1 MTGAL
6 ILKDGEEVGE
16 VSFDPYEYEYGG
28 ENRLVKDI
36 LQQAKIATGPD
47 TAAPEEGDGL
57 AAETQVKLEGD
68 PLRYRLEKEFA
79 ITDHELAVREPD
91 TDEKLAQDTM
101 STLQKLHE
109 KGVDVTEDVVDFV
122 TKAAA
127 ERRYI
132 DDESEAP
139 EGAKVQQGPNGGLY
153 YEPGGGG
160 GGGGDGSTESD
171 IATASEAQ
179 TAANRV
185 VNQLQYGETD
195 DQEVQDA
202 LGKIVETAEAAGIE
216 VEPGGGDEPGIA
228 AAQDLQKATNRLVNQ
243 LKHGSPSEDELRDIL
258 SEMGELAAGMLQGG
272 GSDTPYTS
280 VDELPEPDGPY
291 ASWDEVP
298 EGDRPDYVQEVMDDV
313 EGQRSF
319 KTGDHPTEWER
330 PEPDELDEYVSEM
343 QETEWWG
350 EGLESFEAAFH
361 GDDNTYNE
369 HTDDDGAWSAER
381 LEEVHD
387 PAVEEM
393 LNEDAASD
401 EPIGVILMGPPGAG
415 KGWWEENYA
424 DKFGREFTRINS
436 DDAKHHIPEYEGS
449 NAAEVHEESSH
460 IAKKELAPEAIERGH
475 NIVFDNVASSS
486 THELKEAMEEAGHDM
501 RAVFVD
507 VPPEK
512 SAHNVVSRYEDE
524 GRFTPLDYTV
534 GAREDSLGTFEEATD
549 DMDPEK
555 VAYYNNDVEWGEP
568 PEAEE
573 EGSAL
578 FKLLQKLAAKGRL

>member
-6 ILKDGEEVGE
+6 ILKDGEEVGK
-16 VSFDPYEYEYGG
+16 VSFDPYEYEYDGG
-28 ENRLVKDI
+28 NRLVQDI
-36 LQQAKIATGPD
+36 LQQARIATGPD
-47 TAAPEEGDGL
+47 TAAPEDGGL
-57 AAETQVKLEGD
+57 AAETHDKLEGD
-68 PLRYRLEKEFA
+68 DLRYRLEKEFT
-79 ITDHELAVREPD
+79 ITDHKLAVREPD
-91 TDEKLAQDTM
+91 TEEKLAHDTID
-101 STLQKLHE
+101 TLRRLHA

-122 TKAAA
+122 TKAASS
-127 ERRYI
+127 RRYI
-132 DDESEAP
+132 QDESEAP
-139 EGAKVQQGPNGGLY
+139 EGAKVQQGPEGGLY
-153 YEPGGGG
+153 YEPGGGSPDDDAMNG
-160 GGGGDGSTESD
+160 EVASTLEDVTSF
-171 IATASEAQ
+171 
-179 TAANRV
+179 V
-185 VNQLQYGETD
+185 D
-195 DQEVQDA
+195 DPE
-202 LGKIVETAEAAGIE
+202 LAEAAAE
-216 VEPGGGDEPGIA
+216 DAMEEWSRRMDE
-228 AAQDLQKATNRLVNQ
+228 
-243 LKHGSPSEDELRDIL
+243 
-258 SEMGELAAGMLQGG
+258 
-272 GSDTPYTS
+272 
-280 VDELPEPDGPY
+280 
-291 ASWDEVP
+291 
-298 EGDRPDYVQEVMDDV
+298 EGDGADPQLIAEEVRDDAIAILEGDDPDEGTGVQGDADEAYPS
-313 EGQRSF
+313 GQHSF

-330 PEPDELDEYVSEM
+330 PSEGELDEYVSEM
-343 QETEWWG
+343 QDTEWWG

-361 GDDNTYNE
+361 GDDNTYEE

-393 LNEDAASD
+393 LNTEAESD

-424 DKFGREFTRINS
+424 DKFDREFTRVNS
-436 DDAKHHIPEYEGS
+436 DDAKHHIPGYEGS

-460 IAKKELAPEAIERGH
+460 IAKKRLAPEAIEQGH

-534 GAREDSLGTFEEATD
+534 GAREDSLNTFEEATD